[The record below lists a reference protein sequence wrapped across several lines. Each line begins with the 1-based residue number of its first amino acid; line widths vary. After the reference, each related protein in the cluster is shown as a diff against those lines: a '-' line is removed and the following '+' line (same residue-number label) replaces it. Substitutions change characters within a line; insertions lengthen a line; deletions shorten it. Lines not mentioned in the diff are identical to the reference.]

1 MATSAP
7 SAASPAAAAAPA
19 NASLRARLA
28 RLDVRLLAAPLLVV
42 MILMMLVVP
51 LPTFLLDVLFTF
63 NITLSL
69 IILLVTLYLTRPL
82 DFAAF
87 PTAILLTTLLRLS
100 LNVAA
105 ARVILLNGQSGA
117 GAAGQV
123 IESFGQF
130 VVGGNYAV
138 GIIIFAILVVI
149 NFVVITKGAGR
160 IAEVSARFT
169 LDAMPGKQMAID
181 ADLNAGLIDQ
191 DEARRRRAE
200 ISQEADFFGAMDG
213 ASKFVRGDAVAA
225 ILILFIDLLG
235 GLIIGVL
242 MHGLSLS
249 QAAQNYTLLSIGDA
263 LVAQIPSLVIS
274 IAAGVVI
281 SNVSTGQDVGL
292 QLVGQLFRHKR
303 VLGIAAGIVGV
314 VGLVPGMPHISFL
327 LAAGVL
333 GAVLWT
339 RERREARAVAQP
351 SATPAAPPSTESDE
365 VNWSQI
371 EPVDTLALDVG
382 YRLIALVDRTQ
393 GGELLARIRGVRRK
407 FAQELGFLVAPVHI
421 RDNLELRPG
430 GYRIALKGVE
440 VGSGEVYPDMLMAIN
455 PGQVSGNLQGQPTT
469 DPAFGLPAVW
479 IQPGQRDA
487 ALAMGYTVVD
497 PSTVIAT
504 HLHHLLQSH
513 AADLLGREEVEGLLS
528 HLSQRSPKL
537 VEDLV
542 PKLLSA
548 DRLRKVLQNLL
559 AEAVPIRDMRSIA
572 EVLAENAQ
580 QVTDTDELTARVRQA
595 LGSFIVQSLSG
606 SNRELSAAVLDPQ
619 LEQIL
624 LASLRAD
631 PAQAAV
637 EPGLAQ
643 RLMDRAREMM
653 QRMEAQGGTPVLLTV
668 APLRQFL
675 ARLLARSAPRL
686 RVLSY
691 AEVPDQK
698 QVRITNTLGA

>member
-1 MATSAP
+1 MATSSSSSSMAS
-7 SAASPAAAAAPA
+7 SA
-19 NASLRARLA
+19 LRALRRA
-28 RLDVRLLAAPLLVV
+28 DWRVLAAPLLVV
-42 MILMMLVVP
+42 LILMMLVVP
-51 LPTFLLDVLFTF
+51 LPTFLLDLLFTF
-63 NITLSL
+63 NIALSL
-69 IILLVTLYLTRPL
+69 VILLVTLYLTRPL

-105 ARVILLNGQSGA
+105 ARVILLHGQNGTA
-117 GAAGQV
+117 AAGEV

-191 DEARRRRAE
+191 EEARRRRSDVA
-200 ISQEADFFGAMDG
+200 QEADFFGAMDG

-225 ILILFIDLLG
+225 ILILFIDLIG
-235 GLIIGVL
+235 GLVIGVF
-242 MHGLSLS
+242 MHSLSLS

-263 LVAQIPSLVIS
+263 LVAQIPSLIIS
-274 IAAGVVI
+274 IAAGIVI
-281 SNVSTGQDVGL
+281 SNVSTGQDVGR
-292 QLVGQLFRHKR
+292 QLIAQLFNHQH
-303 VLGIAAGIVGV
+303 VLAIAAGMLGFI
-314 VGLVPGMPHISFL
+314 GLVPGMPHLSFL
-327 LAAGVL
+327 LASAVL
-333 GAVLWT
+333 GGILWLRGK
-339 RERREARAVAQP
+339 RERQAA
-351 SATPAAPPSTESDE
+351 ATAAAAPPPAAAAEPEDVS
-365 VNWSQI
+365 WAQI
-371 EPVDTLALDVG
+371 EPVDLLALDVG
-382 YRLIALVDRTQ
+382 YRLIALVDRNQ
-393 GGELLARIRGVRRK
+393 GGELLGRIRGVRKK
-407 FAQELGFLVAPVHI
+407 FAQELGFLVSPVHI

-440 VGSGEVYPDMLMAIN
+440 VGAGEVFPDMLMAIN
-455 PGQVSGNLQGQPTT
+455 PGQAMGTLQGQAAT

-479 IQPGQRDA
+479 IAAGQRDQA
-487 ALAMGYTVVD
+487 QSLGYTVVD

-504 HLHHLLQSH
+504 HLNHLLQTH
-513 AADLLGREEVEGLLS
+513 AAELLGREEVEGLLA
-528 HLSQRSPKL
+528 HLSTRSPKL

-542 PKLLSA
+542 PKLISP

-559 AEAVPIRDMRSIA
+559 TEGVPIRDMRTIA
-572 EVLAENAQ
+572 EVLAENAA
-580 QVTDTDELTARVRQA
+580 QVQDADELTARVRQA
-595 LGSFIVQSLSG
+595 LGSFIVQTLSA
-606 SNRELSAAVLDPQ
+606 SQAELSAAVLDGQ

-624 LASLRAD
+624 LSSLRAD
-631 PAQAAV
+631 PAQAAI

-643 RLMDRAREMM
+643 RLMERARELM
-653 QRMEAQGGTPVLLTV
+653 QRMEAQGASPVLLTV

-675 ARLLARSAPRL
+675 ARLLARTAPRL

-691 AEVPDQK
+691 AEVPDRK
-698 QVRITNTLGA
+698 QVKIISTLGA

>member
-1 MATSAP
+1 MATSASP
-7 SAASPAAAAAPA
+7 ATTSATTSAAG
-19 NASLRARLA
+19 ASLTSRLG
-28 RLDVRLLAAPLLVV
+28 RLDWRLLAAPVLVV
-42 MILMMLVVP
+42 LILMMLVVP
-51 LPTFLLDVLFTF
+51 LPSFVLDVLFTF

-105 ARVILLNGQSGA
+105 ARVILLHGQNGT

-191 DEARRRRAE
+191 DEARRRRAD
-200 ISQEADFFGAMDG
+200 IAQEADFFGAMDG

-235 GLIIGVL
+235 GLVIGVL

-303 VLGIAAGIVGV
+303 VLGIAAGILGLI
-314 VGLVPGMPHISFL
+314 GLVPGMPHVSFL
-327 LAAGVL
+327 LAASVLGGVL
-333 GAVLWT
+333 WLRG
-339 RERREARAVAQP
+339 RREQQQAEAPPAE
-351 SATPAAPPSTESDE
+351 PAAASSEPEE
-365 VNWSQI
+365 VSWSQI

-440 VGSGEVYPDMLMAIN
+440 VGAGEVFPDMLMAIN
-455 PGQVSGNLQGQPTT
+455 PGQVSGNLQGQPTI

-479 IQPGQRDA
+479 VQPGQRDA

-504 HLHHLLQSH
+504 HLHHLLQMH
-513 AADLLGREEVEGLLS
+513 AAELLGREEVEGLLS
-528 HLSQRSPKL
+528 HLSERSPKL

-542 PKLLSA
+542 PKLISA

-559 AEAVPIRDMRSIA
+559 VEGVPIRDMRSIA
-572 EVLAENAQ
+572 EVLAEHAQ
-580 QVTDTDELTARVRQA
+580 QVQDSDELTARVRQA
-595 LGSFIVQSLSG
+595 LGPFIVQNLAG
-606 SNRELSAAVLDPQ
+606 ANRELAAAVLDAQ

-643 RLMDRAREMM
+643 RLMDRARDMM
-653 QRMEAQGGTPVLLTV
+653 QNMEAQGASPVLLTV

-691 AEVPDQK
+691 TEVPDTK
-698 QVRITNTLGA
+698 QVRIISTLGA

>member
-1 MATSAP
+1 MATSSSTASTAP
-7 SAASPAAAAAPA
+7 PRGA
-19 NASLRARLA
+19 LLARVA
-28 RLDVRLLAAPLLVV
+28 RLDWRLLAAPVLVV
-42 MILMMLVVP
+42 LILMMLVVP
-51 LPTFLLDVLFTF
+51 LPPFLLDVLFTF
-63 NITLSL
+63 NITLAL

-105 ARVILLNGQSGA
+105 ARVILLHGQDGT

-200 ISQEADFFGAMDG
+200 IAQEADFFGAMDG

-225 ILILFIDLLG
+225 ILILFIDLIG
-235 GLIIGVL
+235 GLVIGVL

-292 QLVGQLFRHKR
+292 QLVEQLFRHKR
-303 VLGIAAGIVGV
+303 VLGIAAGVLGV
-314 VGLVPGMPHISFL
+314 MGLVPGMPHLSFL
-327 LAAGVL
+327 FAAAVLGGVL
-333 GAVLWT
+333 WLRG
-339 RERREARAVAQP
+339 RREQQAAAQP
-351 SATPAAPPSTESDE
+351 QPEAPAAASSEPEE

-371 EPVDTLALDVG
+371 EPVDTLSLDVG
-382 YRLIALVDRTQ
+382 YRLIALVDRAQ
-393 GGELLARIRGVRRK
+393 GGELLGRIRGVRRK
-407 FAQELGFLVAPVHI
+407 FAQELGFLVAAVHI

-440 VGSGEVYPDMLMAIN
+440 IGSGEVFPDMLMAIN
-455 PGQVSGNLQGQPTT
+455 PGQVSATLQGQPAT

-487 ALAMGYTVVD
+487 ALALGYTVVD

-504 HLHHLLQSH
+504 HLHHLLQTH

-528 HLSQRSPKL
+528 HLSERSPKL

-559 AEAVPIRDMRSIA
+559 VEGVPIRDMRTIA
-572 EVLAENAQ
+572 EVLAEQAPQ
-580 QVTDTDELTARVRQA
+580 ISDADELTARVRQA
-595 LGSFIVQSLSG
+595 LGAFIVQTLSG
-606 SNRELSAAVLDPQ
+606 NQAELAAAVLDGQ

-643 RLMDRAREMM
+643 RLMDRGRELM
-653 QRMEAQGGTPVLLTV
+653 QRMESQGSSPVLLTA

-691 AEVPDQK
+691 AEVPDRK
-698 QVRITNTLGA
+698 QVRIVSTLGA

>member
-1 MATSAP
+1 MATSA
-7 SAASPAAAAAPA
+7 SPAAGP
-19 NASLRARLA
+19 LLA
-28 RLDVRLLAAPLLVV
+28 RLMRLDWRLLAAPLLVV

-51 LPTFLLDVLFTF
+51 LPTFVLDVLFTF

-105 ARVILLNGQSGA
+105 ARVILLNGQNGG

-191 DEARRRRAE
+191 DEARRRRAD
-200 ISQEADFFGAMDG
+200 IAQEADFFGAMDG

-274 IAAGVVI
+274 IAAGIVI

-303 VLGIAAGIVGV
+303 VLGIAAGILGLI
-314 VGLVPGMPHISFL
+314 GLVPGMPHVSFL
-327 LAAGVL
+327 LAAAVLGGVL
-333 GAVLWT
+333 WQRER
-339 RERREARAVAQP
+339 RERREAAA
-351 SATPAAPPSTESDE
+351 PAAAAAPATAASTEPEE

-407 FAQELGFLVAPVHI
+407 FAQELGFLVAAVHI

-440 VGSGEVYPDMLMAIN
+440 IGAGEVFPDMLMAIN

-479 IQPGQRDA
+479 IQPGQRDT

-513 AADLLGREEVEGLLS
+513 AAELLGREEVEGLLS
-528 HLSQRSPKL
+528 HLSERSPKL

-559 AEAVPIRDMRSIA
+559 AEGVPIRDMRTVA
-572 EVLAENAQ
+572 EVLAEHAQ
-580 QVTDTDELTARVRQA
+580 QITDTDELTARVRQA

-606 SNRELSAAVLDPQ
+606 ANRELAAAVLEPQ

-653 QRMEAQGGTPVLLTV
+653 QRMESQGASPVLLTV

-691 AEVPDQK
+691 AEVPDHK
-698 QVRITNTLGA
+698 QVRITQTLGA

>member
-1 MATSAP
+1 MATSASP
-7 SAASPAAAAAPA
+7 ASAANPG
-19 NASLRARLA
+19 ASTLTARLG
-28 RLDVRLLAAPLLVV
+28 RLDWRLLAAPLLVV
-42 MILMMLVVP
+42 LILMMLVVP
-51 LPTFLLDVLFTF
+51 LPTFVLDVLFTF

-105 ARVILLNGQSGA
+105 ARVILLNGQNGT

-191 DEARRRRAE
+191 DEARKRRAE
-200 ISQEADFFGAMDG
+200 IAQEADFFGAMDG

-235 GLIIGVL
+235 GLVIGVL

-292 QLVGQLFRHKR
+292 QLVDQLFRHKR
-303 VLGIAAGIVGV
+303 VLGIAASILGL
-314 VGLVPGMPHISFL
+314 VGLVPGMPHVSFL
-327 LAAGVL
+327 LAAAVL
-333 GAVLWT
+333 GGGLWL
-339 RERREARAVAQP
+339 RSRREQVQASQQQQQAQEAPAP
-351 SATPAAPPSTESDE
+351 SAEAEE
-365 VNWSQI
+365 VSWSQI
-371 EPVDTLALDVG
+371 EPVDTLSLDVG

-407 FAQELGFLVAPVHI
+407 FAQELGFLVAAVHI

-440 VGSGEVYPDMLMAIN
+440 IGSGEVYPDMLMAIN

-497 PSTVIAT
+497 PSTVVAT
-504 HLHHLLQSH
+504 HLHHLLQQH
-513 AADLLGREEVEGLLS
+513 ASELLGREEVEGLLS

-542 PKLLSA
+542 PKLISP

-559 AEAVPIRDMRSIA
+559 VEGVPIRDMRSIA
-572 EVLAENAQ
+572 EVLAEHAQ
-580 QVTDTDELTARVRQA
+580 QVSDPDELTARVRQA
-595 LGSFIVQSLSG
+595 LGPYIVQSLSG
-606 SNRELSAAVLDPQ
+606 SASELAAAVLDGQ

-643 RLMDRAREMM
+643 RLMDRARELM
-653 QRMEAQGGTPVLLTV
+653 QRMEAQGSTPVLLTV

-691 AEVPDQK
+691 TEIPEHK
-698 QVRITNTLGA
+698 QVRITSTLGA

>member
-1 MATSAP
+1 MATSA
-7 SAASPAAAAAPA
+7 SPTAGANPA
-19 NASLRARLA
+19 GSLRERLM
-28 RLDVRLLAAPLLVV
+28 RLDWRLLAAPVLVV
-42 MILMMLVVP
+42 LILMMLVVP
-51 LPTFLLDVLFTF
+51 LPTFVLDVLFTF

-191 DEARRRRAE
+191 EEARRRRAE
-200 ISQEADFFGAMDG
+200 IAQEADFFGAMDG

-235 GLIIGVL
+235 GLVIGVL

-274 IAAGVVI
+274 IAAGIVI

-292 QLVGQLFRHKR
+292 QLVGQLFRHKH
-303 VLGIAAGIVGV
+303 VLGIAAGILGL

-327 LAAGVL
+327 LAASVL
-333 GAVLWT
+333 GAVLWLRER
-339 RERREARAVAQP
+339 RERREAAA
-351 SATPAAPPSTESDE
+351 PAAATAPAAAASAEPEE
-365 VNWSQI
+365 VSWSQI
-371 EPVDTLALDVG
+371 EPVDTLSLDVG

-407 FAQELGFLVAPVHI
+407 FAQELGFLVAAVHI

-440 VGSGEVYPDMLMAIN
+440 IGAGEVFPDMLMAIN

-487 ALAMGYTVVD
+487 AQALGYTVVD

-528 HLSQRSPKL
+528 HLSERSPKL

-559 AEAVPIRDMRSIA
+559 AEGVPIRDMRSIA
-572 EVLAENAQ
+572 EVLAEHAQ
-580 QVTDTDELTARVRQA
+580 QVSDTDELTARVRQA

-606 SNRELSAAVLDPQ
+606 ANRELAAAVLEPQ

-643 RLMDRAREMM
+643 RLMDRARDMM
-653 QRMEAQGGTPVLLTV
+653 QRMESQGASPVLLTV

-698 QVRITNTLGA
+698 QVRITQTLGA